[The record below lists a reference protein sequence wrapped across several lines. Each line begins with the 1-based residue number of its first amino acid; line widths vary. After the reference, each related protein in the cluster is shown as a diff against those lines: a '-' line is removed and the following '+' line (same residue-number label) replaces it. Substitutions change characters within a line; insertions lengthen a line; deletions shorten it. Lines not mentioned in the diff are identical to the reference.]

1 MLVAAVVLIGCLSVF
16 NLFLLLALARRVSG
30 SAGNSGN
37 SGEYVS
43 DAPEN
48 TLPDGSP
55 VPEFQTVTHSGEEID
70 RNSVAAG
77 SVIGFLSTTCGP
89 CIDQAPEFARMAKD
103 FPGGRD
109 HVLVFLKGGGPERQR
124 MIDLLDPVARVVTET
139 AGSAGASASFGIVR
153 WPSYLDVDAEGR
165 ISDRGQVDAAPT
177 ASASR

>member
-16 NLFLLLALARRVSG
+16 NLFLLLALARRTSV
-30 SAGNSGN
+30 SAGNSG
-37 SGEYVS
+37 GYVS

-55 VPEFQTVTHSGEEID
+55 VPEFHAHAHSGEEID
-70 RNSVAAG
+70 RNSVANG
-77 SVIGFLSTTCGP
+77 SVIGFLSTTCTP
-89 CIDQAPEFARMAKD
+89 CVEQAPEFAAMAKE

-124 MIDLLDPVARVVTET
+124 MIELLDPVARVVTEA
-139 AGSAGASASFGIVR
+139 AGTGGASASFGIVR

-165 ISDRGQVDAAPT
+165 ISDRGQVAPAAPT

>member
-16 NLFLLLALARRVSG
+16 NLFLLLALARRVS
-30 SAGNSGN
+30 ASGH
-37 SGEYVS
+37 SGDGEYVS

-48 TLPDGSP
+48 NLPDGSP
-55 VPEFQTVTHSGEEID
+55 VPEFRTHTHSGEEID
-70 RNSVAAG
+70 RNSVANG

-89 CIDQAPEFARMAKD
+89 CVEQAPEFARMAKD

-124 MIDLLDPVARVVTET
+124 MIDLLDPVARVVTEA
-139 AGSAGASASFGIVR
+139 AGSEGASASFGIVR

-165 ISDRGQVDAAPT
+165 ISDRGQVAPAAPT
-177 ASASR
+177 AAASR

>member
-30 SAGNSGN
+30 SSGR
-37 SGEYVS
+37 SGDGEYVS

-48 TLPDGSP
+48 RLPDGSP
-55 VPEFQTVTHSGEEID
+55 VPEFRTLTHSGEEID
-70 RNSVAAG
+70 RNSVANG

-89 CIDQAPEFARMAKD
+89 CVEQAPEFARMAKD
-103 FPGGRD
+103 FPGGRE

-124 MIDLLDPVARVVTET
+124 MIDLLDPVARVVTEA
-139 AGSAGASASFGIVR
+139 AGSEGASASFGIVR

-165 ISDRGQVDAAPT
+165 ISDRGQVAPAAPT
-177 ASASR
+177 AAASR